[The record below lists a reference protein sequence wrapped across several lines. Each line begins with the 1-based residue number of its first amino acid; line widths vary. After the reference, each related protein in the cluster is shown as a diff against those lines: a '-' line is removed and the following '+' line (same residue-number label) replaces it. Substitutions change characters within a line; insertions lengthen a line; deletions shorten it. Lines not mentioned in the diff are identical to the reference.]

1 MIANPYVILAL
12 LVAWLAST
20 AAVGYWQ
27 RHDGAAQVMVACQ
40 RTQAAESARATVAIQ
55 AAQTAARA
63 SEQKYAAGLATISTT
78 YQEALTHAQTQHTS
92 DLAAIRSGALRLR
105 VQYPAA
111 AAAVHPGDGSAST
124 TAATAGGRDGSQG
137 SDLPGSVAVDLLALA
152 DDADNIARQL
162 AACQAVIV
170 QDRAQ

>member
-63 SEQKYAAGLATISTT
+63 SEQKYDAGLTTISTT
-78 YQEALTHAQTQHTS
+78 YQQELSHAQAQHAA
-92 DLAAIRSGALRLR
+92 DLAAIRNGALRLR

-111 AAAVHPGDGSAST
+111 AAVRPGDGSAST
-124 TAATAGGRDGSQG
+124 TAATSGGRDGSQG
-137 SDLPGSVAVDLLALA
+137 TDLPGSVAVDLLALA

>member
-12 LVAWLAST
+12 LVAWLASM
-20 AAVGYWQ
+20 AGVGYWQ
-27 RHDGAAQVMVACQ
+27 RHDGAAQVLVACQ
-40 RTQAAESARATVAIQ
+40 RTQAAESARATFAIQ

-63 SEQKYAAGLATISTT
+63 SEQQHAAGLATISTA
-78 YQEALTHAQTQHTS
+78 YQQELSHAQAQHAA
-92 DLAAIRSGALRLR
+92 DLAAIRTGDLRLR

-111 AAAVHPGDGSAST
+111 TAVHTDDDSAST

-162 AACQAVIV
+162 ASCQAVIV
-170 QDRAQ
+170 QDRAP

>member
-63 SEQKYAAGLATISTT
+63 REQQYAAGLTTISTT

-111 AAAVHPGDGSAST
+111 ASVRSGDSSAST
-124 TAATAGGRDGSQG
+124 TAATSGGRDGSQG
-137 SDLPGSVAVDLLALA
+137 TDLPGSVAVDLLALA

>member
-20 AAVGYWQ
+20 AGVGYWQ

-63 SEQKYAAGLATISTT
+63 REQQYAAGLATISTT
-78 YQEALTHAQTQHTS
+78 YQEALTHAQTQHTA

-111 AAAVHPGDGSAST
+111 AAVRPGDGSAST

>member
-20 AAVGYWQ
+20 AGVGYWQ

-55 AAQTAARA
+55 AAQAAARA

-78 YQEALTHAQTQHTS
+78 YQEALTHAQTQHTA

-111 AAAVHPGDGSAST
+111 ASVLPGDGSAST

-137 SDLPGSVAVDLLALA
+137 SDLPGAVAVDLLTLA

-170 QDRAQ
+170 QDREQ